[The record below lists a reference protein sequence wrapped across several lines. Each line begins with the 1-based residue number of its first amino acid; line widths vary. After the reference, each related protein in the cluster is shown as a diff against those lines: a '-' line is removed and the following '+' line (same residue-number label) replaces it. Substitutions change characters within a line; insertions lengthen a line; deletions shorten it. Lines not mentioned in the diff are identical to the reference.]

1 MILQIHHN
9 KCTSKAIKKKYMYC
23 KFVTLMCAA
32 IFQFTVAPQSPIVQQ
47 ANLNFII
54 YIAVAVAFLIIVII
68 VVFCLVRRN
77 QGGVYSG
84 ETDTLIKVA
93 DIQHLFLLKLHV
105 W

>member
-9 KCTSKAIKKKYMYC
+9 KLTSKQKLYC

-32 IFQFTVAPQSPIVQQ
+32 VFQFTVAPQSPIVQQ

-84 ETDTLIKVA
+84 ETDILIKVS

-105 W
+105 HVR